1 MVRCRRNSKL
11 KMTNTLLRFAIIIA
25 LNQQSRI
32 IASPVGR
39 LTMEKL
45 LTPIHYMGNRLN
57 NRIEENYY
65 ESKQPS
71 EKCCVEFEPKDK
83 GLKANTRGKGNVN
96 MHWKRTV
103 KLILHQ

>member
-1 MVRCRRNSKL
+1 MVRCQRNSKFEI
-11 KMTNTLLRFAIIIA
+11 TNTLLWFATIIA

-65 ESKQPS
+65 DSKKPS

-83 GLKANTRGKGNVN
+83 NVKANTRGKGNVIMN
-96 MHWKRTV
+96 
-103 KLILHQ
+103 

>member
-11 KMTNTLLRFAIIIA
+11 KITNTLLRFAIIIA

-65 ESKQPS
+65 DSKQPS

-96 MHWKRTV
+96 MLCKITV
-103 KLILHQ
+103 

>member
-1 MVRCRRNSKL
+1 MVINE
-11 KMTNTLLRFAIIIA
+11 
-25 LNQQSRI
+25 QSRI

-57 NRIEENYY
+57 NRIEEKYY
-65 ESKQPS
+65 GSKKPS

-83 GLKANTRGKGNVN
+83 DLKANTRGKGNVIMN
-96 MHWKRTV
+96 
-103 KLILHQ
+103 

>member
-1 MVRCRRNSKL
+1 MVRRRENSKFEI
-11 KMTNTLLRFAIIIA
+11 TNTLLRLAIIMVI
-25 LNQQSRI
+25 NEQSRI

-65 ESKQPS
+65 DSKKPS

-83 GLKANTRGKGNVN
+83 DVKANTRGKGNVIMN
-96 MHWKRTV
+96 
-103 KLILHQ
+103 

>member
-1 MVRCRRNSKL
+1 MVWSRENSKFEI
-11 KMTNTLLRFAIIIA
+11 TNTLLRLAIIMVI
-25 LNQQSRI
+25 NEQSRI

-57 NRIEENYY
+57 NRIEEKYY
-65 ESKQPS
+65 DSKKPS

-83 GLKANTRGKGNVN
+83 DVKANTRGKGNVIMN
-96 MHWKRTV
+96 
-103 KLILHQ
+103 

>member
-1 MVRCRRNSKL
+1 MGVNE
-11 KMTNTLLRFAIIIA
+11 
-25 LNQQSRI
+25 QSRI

-65 ESKQPS
+65 DSKKPS

-83 GLKANTRGKGNVN
+83 DVKANTRGKGNVIMN
-96 MHWKRTV
+96 
-103 KLILHQ
+103 

>member
-1 MVRCRRNSKL
+1 MVRCRENSKFEI
-11 KMTNTLLRFAIIIA
+11 TNTLLQFAIIMAI
-25 LNQQSRI
+25 NEQSKI

-39 LTMEKL
+39 LTKEKL

-65 ESKQPS
+65 DTKKPS

-83 GLKANTRGKGNVN
+83 NVKANTRGKGNVI
-96 MHWKRTV
+96 MY
-103 KLILHQ
+103 